1 MSLKGSVSGENTIT
15 GRISN
20 KQSLSASAEKINV
33 IKGESAYQLAVVHG
47 FRGTEEEWLESLKGA
62 NGKSAY
68 ETAVEGGFKGTEEEF
83 AEMLANAGT
92 GGGGGI
98 VNETDPTVPSW
109 AKQPQKPTYTASEVG
124 AVGTQQLPQAINTA
138 LAQAKA
144 SGDFDGKDGADGVS
158 PTVTTSKSGKV
169 TTIKITDK
177 NGTKTATINDGAD
190 GANGTNGTN
199 GKDGTSV
206 TITKITESSASGG
219 TNTVTFSD
227 GKTLSIK
234 NGKDGKDGEGG
245 SGGIGN
251 DPIVIGDSDGQHT
264 KVDIGSITLAEG
276 EEYHVKMT
284 GSTTDD
290 LDECLLLEG
299 KSGNDVQLRGLLAPT
314 ANNDAATKAYVD
326 GKATKSGVGLSN
338 VDNVKQYSA
347 SNPPPYPVKS
357 VNGKTGA
364 VTVTVPTK
372 MSELENDNDYA
383 QLDDFASWAKAST
396 KPTYTKSEVGLGNVD
411 NVKQYSASNPP
422 PYPVTS
428 VNGKTGA
435 VTVTVPSKVSQLTN
449 DSNFISSIP
458 SEYVTETEL
467 EAKGYLTSY
476 TESDPT
482 VPDWAKAASKPT
494 YSKSEVGLGNVEN
507 VKQYSASNPPPYPVT
522 SVNGKTGAVTV
533 SVPTKVSQLTN
544 DSEYIIIDDVVAQLL
559 DSSEEWTFTLA
570 NGSTVTKK
578 VVLG

>member
-1 MSLKGSVSGENTIT
+1 MS
-15 GRISN
+15 
-20 KQSLSASAEKINV
+20 KIIGV
-33 IKGESAYQLAVVHG
+33 
-47 FRGTEEEWLESLKGA
+47 T
-62 NGKSAY
+62 
-68 ETAVEGGFKGTEEEF
+68 
-83 AEMLANAGT
+83 
-92 GGGGGI
+92 
-98 VNETDPTVPSW
+98 
-109 AKQPQKPTYTASEVG
+109 
-124 AVGTQQLPQAINTA
+124 VGTTISPKRIEDKIKPVKTVNNQEPDENGNVEVIGNN
-138 LAQAKA
+138 
-144 SGDFDGKDGADGVS
+144 GKDGVDGVS

-177 NGTKTATINDGAD
+177 SGTKTATINDGAD
-190 GANGTNGTN
+190 GANGEDGQRGT
-199 GKDGTSV
+199 GIIKVTTGPSSYTTTVGGFTPTHRIALSTVRSESGVDKVLIGDTLAYSYYQFLVGYIDTSYVYLGGRASLRGATGADGEDGTSV
-206 TITKITESSASGG
+206 TITKITESSVSGG

-276 EEYHVKMT
+276 EEYQVNLI

-347 SNPPPYPVKS
+347 SNPPPYPV
-357 VNGKTGA
+357 
-364 VTVTVPTK
+364 
-372 MSELENDNDYA
+372 
-383 QLDDFASWAKAST
+383 
-396 KPTYTKSEVGLGNVD
+396 
-411 NVKQYSASNPP
+411 
-422 PYPVTS
+422 TS

-467 EAKGYLTSY
+467 EAKGYLTAVPSEYVTETELAAKKYLTSY
-476 TESDPT
+476 TETDPT
-482 VPDWAKAASKPT
+482 VPSWAKAASKPT

-533 SVPTKVSQLTN
+533 TVPTKVSELTN
-544 DSEYIIIDDVVAQLL
+544 DSKYLTSYTETDPTVPSWAKATSKPTYTKSEVGLGNVDNVKQYSASNPPPYPVTSVNGKTGAVTVSVPTKTSELTN
-559 DSSEEWTFTLA
+559 DSGFIRTSEAPTITLKGVDKSGVTHTW
-570 NGSTVTKK
+570 NIWGS
-578 VVLG
+578 

>member
-1 MSLKGSVSGENTIT
+1 MIFSLVDGRTDAWQWDSGLSLNVDMSEHQISEVHMSNSATKGAFVCEIKADGTVEIPNILLTTSGDINLYAIIVDGNGDRTIFKERLHVHAKKKPQDYVYTETEVYEYKDYIARLEAVENSTIEAGNVTTLEPGSKAAVST
-15 GRISN
+15 R
-20 KQSLSASAEKINV
+20 V
-33 IKGESAYQLAVVHG
+33 IVNEDGSKTYLLDFAIPD
-47 FRGTEEEWLESLKGA
+47 GA

-68 ETAVEGGFKGTEEEF
+68 ETAVEGGFEGTEEEF

-92 GGGGGI
+92 GGGGI

-124 AVGTQQLPQAINTA
+124 AVGAQQLPQAINTA

-144 SGDFDGKDGADGVS
+144 SGDFDGKDGSNGADGVS

-219 TNTVTFSD
+219 ANTVTFSD

-299 KSGNDVQLRGLLAPT
+299 KSGTDVQLRGLLAPT

-372 MSELENDNDYA
+372 MSELENDRDYA
-383 QLDDFASWAKAST
+383 QLDDIPAPEVYVGDGAMPGSATLQIIVDEDEVIPGYSLQAVVDAVLAAL
-396 KPTYTKSEVGLGNVD
+396 PTWQGG
-411 NVKQYSASNPP
+411 
-422 PYPVTS
+422 
-428 VNGKTGA
+428 
-435 VTVTVPSKVSQLTN
+435 
-449 DSNFISSIP
+449 
-458 SEYVTETEL
+458 
-467 EAKGYLTSY
+467 SY
-476 TESDPT
+476 
-482 VPDWAKAASKPT
+482 
-494 YSKSEVGLGNVEN
+494 
-507 VKQYSASNPPPYPVT
+507 
-522 SVNGKTGAVTV
+522 
-533 SVPTKVSQLTN
+533 
-544 DSEYIIIDDVVAQLL
+544 
-559 DSSEEWTFTLA
+559 
-570 NGSTVTKK
+570 
-578 VVLG
+578 